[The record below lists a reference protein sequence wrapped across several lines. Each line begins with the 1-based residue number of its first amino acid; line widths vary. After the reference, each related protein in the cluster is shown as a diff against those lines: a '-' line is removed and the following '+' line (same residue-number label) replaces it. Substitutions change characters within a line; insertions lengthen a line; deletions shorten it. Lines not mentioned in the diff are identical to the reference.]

1 VIDKTTGVPDLEPR
15 SYVMKR
21 GKLSFGIPAAI
32 ILSVLALQSVARAD
46 DFGKIVDRI
55 EKNYNAKKKK
65 IPFLGLAGFAVKVIR
80 PAGVKGFKFAIFE
93 DQDFAMGARDRE
105 FEQAVAS
112 SLDKKWTPTVSSKDR
127 VSGNR
132 SWVYSR
138 QDGKDLEVLTVTI
151 TNKQAF
157 VAQAKVNP
165 EAAARFMEKPQIM
178 GFSIGGGGGFN
189 RSISIL
195 DPSSSIYSGKPAIDT
210 SDSSLDS
217 LRASGF
223 PTTDTRSKPVL
234 SRGSESDSTVDST
247 NSEPAEVARE
257 KADPDAIRLEARL
270 INLNVK
276 ATDRSGRSL
285 STLNKEDFRIQEDGV
300 EQQIFYFEPISAPIN
315 VVLLLDLS
323 GSTRDNR
330 SVMINT
336 AKNFIDSLGAQDRIA
351 VAAFTRKFVL
361 ASDFTTDKKELKK
374 AVDKMKKISGGTA
387 FYDGMWA
394 TLDLLR
400 RVKDSRKAIVVLTD
414 GVDESLLESGREES
428 NHSFEELLARVGE
441 EDATIYPLY
450 LKKEETDLTNE
461 LKNPNLTEWRRHR
474 LERRLAPNLA
484 AHRQV
489 EQIAEESAGSVFVVE
504 GENELD
510 GVYQKVA
517 AELRLIYSL
526 AYASTNTSH
535 DGKFRKIN
543 VSVKHEGAVARTR
556 RGYVAR

>member
-1 VIDKTTGVPDLEPR
+1 
-15 SYVMKR
+15 MKR

-32 ILSVLALQSVARAD
+32 ILSVLIIQSVARAD
-46 DFGKIVDRI
+46 DFGKIVDKI

-65 IPFLGLAGFAVKVIR
+65 IPFLGLARFAVKVIR
-80 PAGVKGFKFAIFE
+80 PAGVKGFKVAIFE

-105 FEQAVAS
+105 FEQAVTS

-165 EAAARFMEKPQIM
+165 EAAAKFMEKPQIM
-178 GFSIGGGGGFN
+178 GFSIDGGGGFN

-195 DPSSSIYSGKPAIDT
+195 DPSSPIYSGKPAFDT
-210 SDSSLDS
+210 SDASLDS
-217 LRASGF
+217 LRASGA

-247 NSEPAEVARE
+247 NAEHAEVARE

-285 STLNKEDFRIQEDGV
+285 STLNKEDFRVQEDGV

-374 AVDKMKKISGGTA
+374 SVDKMKKISGGTA

-400 RVKDSRKAIVVLTD
+400 RVKNSRKAIVVLTD

-450 LKKEETDLTNE
+450 LKKDETDLTNE
-461 LKNPNLTEWRRHR
+461 LKNPDLSEWRRRR

-489 EQIAEESAGSVFVVE
+489 EQLAEESAGSVFVVE

-517 AELRLIYSL
+517 SELRLMYSL
-526 AYASTNTSH
+526 AYSSTNTAH
-535 DGKFRKIN
+535 DGKFRKI
-543 VSVKHEGAVARTR
+543 SVTVKAEGAVTRTR